1 MDTDERL
8 RWWEFRFEGGMG
20 WDRAVGLGDGVAI
33 GVDKRV
39 GELLVKEE
47 S

>member
-1 MDTDERL
+1 
-8 RWWEFRFEGGMG
+8 MG

-33 GVDKRV
+33 GVDERI
-39 GELLVKEE
+39 GGLLVKEE